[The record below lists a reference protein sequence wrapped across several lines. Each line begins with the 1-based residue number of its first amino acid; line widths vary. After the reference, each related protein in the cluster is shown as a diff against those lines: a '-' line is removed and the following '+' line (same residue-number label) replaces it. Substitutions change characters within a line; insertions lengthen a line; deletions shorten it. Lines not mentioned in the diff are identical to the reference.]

1 MLNST
6 NSVGSEPMCVESCNH
21 IPKTFELMLKIE
33 TLAQE
38 RLKRIIEDVQAGK
51 ITLEE
56 VKRQRGLI

>member
-1 MLNST
+1 
-6 NSVGSEPMCVESCNH
+6 
-21 IPKTFELMLKIE
+21 MLKIE